1 MLLIFN
7 QKYYFLPSQRHLLSY
22 FNSLFAE
29 DCQTQEHVVNKTLKT
44 VSQKFITQ
52 AIAHMH
58 KNIHKHA
65 HTFNFPLVQ
74 HSFPFSCSLDKGG
87 FIWIFRWTSQNLFT
101 LTYTQM
107 SFQILGQ
114 NNVYDNLAVVNVSIS
129 VCKSRITFTIAYPY
143 LVFNDLNRP
152 LTERIQL

>member
-1 MLLIFN
+1 MCALNLQSKI
-7 QKYYFLPSQRHLLSY
+7 LLSSFANDISCPTLIAY
-22 FNSLFAE
+22 LQRIAKHRNTLLTNSKNGLSE
-29 DCQTQEHVVNKTLKT
+29 VH
-44 VSQKFITQ
+44 TQ

-74 HSFPFSCSLDKGG
+74 HSFPFSCSLDKGGVVG

-114 NNVYDNLAVVNVSIS
+114 NNVYDNLAVVHVSIS
-129 VCKSRITFTIAYPY
+129 VCKSRITFTIAYH
-143 LVFNDLNRP
+143 
-152 LTERIQL
+152 I